1 MVGMHSLQTCSP
13 YRILQSLCHRNGP
26 TFLRMLLLISCV
38 MALVSGCQPSGEQAQ
53 RPALRIVT
61 LPLLTSYTP
70 LQTLND
76 AGNPVELISGFD
88 HDLASRFAESLG
100 RDPLFSVAK
109 NYDDLVD
116 QLKTGKADM
125 AAAWLPKTF
134 VDSQGLSVGPTYGWM
149 QPVLLRRARI
159 LYQTMPSTRSAK
171 TQSQSKT
178 YNPSDTS
185 IPDEIHQIQSL
196 ALPEIYPANPP
207 LAALIVSDT
216 SAEIATSVFPNLS
229 VHSTKDKKQE
239 VVWAFTPEPSTESN
253 KSKTVP
259 FKAEAEAF
267 IKELNAR
274 GRMSQIRDRHFGALR
289 KLPTGD
295 KLAFLER
302 SQTILPTYEP
312 LFKQAQAQT
321 GVDWRLLAALGYQES
336 HWNPLATSPTG
347 VRGIMMLT
355 ESTSALLGVRNRLDP
370 AEAIPAGARY
380 LKQLRANV
388 KAPITEPD
396 RTWMALAGYNQGPG
410 NLIAARNLAKKYGLN
425 PASWYDVKLM
435 YPLLAQP
442 AFTTNLKT
450 GTANGQEAVTLAE
463 RVRMFYTLLA
473 FHRPL
478 NE

>member
-1 MVGMHSLQTCSP
+1 MQ
-13 YRILQSLCHRNGP
+13 ILSRSSWV
-26 TFLRMLLLISCV
+26 LLLVFLLTLSLSACKPQDTH
-38 MALVSGCQPSGEQAQ
+38 AK
-53 RPALRIVT
+53 RPVLRIVT

-70 LQTLND
+70 LQTLD
-76 AGNPVELISGFD
+76 DQGNPIELVSGFD
-88 HDLASRFAESLG
+88 HDLSSRFADSLD
-100 RDPLFSVAK
+100 RDPVFIVASS
-109 NYDDLVD
+109 YEDLVD

-125 AAAWLPKTF
+125 AAAWLPKSF
-134 VDSQGLSVGPTYGWM
+134 VENQQLIAGPGYGWM
-149 QPVLLRRARI
+149 QPVLLKRTRNLPTTRLASSRPTSKPDQSINQDLKPEISRI
-159 LYQTMPSTRSAK
+159 QA
-171 TQSQSKT
+171 
-178 YNPSDTS
+178 
-185 IPDEIHQIQSL
+185 L
-196 ALPEIYPANPP
+196 ALPDTFPSEPAIS
-207 LAALIVSDT
+207 ALICSDQ

-229 VHSTKDKKQE
+229 IYATKEKKQE
-239 VVWAFTPEPSTESN
+239 VVWALAAPDMAPSGLVNLKADAESFL
-253 KSKTVP
+253 KD
-259 FKAEAEAF
+259 
-267 IKELNAR
+267 LNAR

-302 SQTILPTYEP
+302 SQSVLPIYEP
-312 LFKQAQAQT
+312 LFKQAQSQT
-321 GVDWRLLAALGYQES
+321 GVDWRLLASLGYQES

-355 ESTSALLGVRNRLDP
+355 EGTSALLGVRDRLDP

-388 KAPITEPD
+388 KEPITEPD

-410 NLIAARNLAKKYGLN
+410 NLTAARNLAKKYGLN

-478 NE
+478 ENP

>member
-1 MVGMHSLQTCSP
+1 MLNGCDFFTPSRSP
-13 YRILQSLCHRNGP
+13 KRP
-26 TFLRMLLLISCV
+26 T
-38 MALVSGCQPSGEQAQ
+38 
-53 RPALRIVT
+53 LRIIT

-70 LQTLND
+70 VQTLDD
-76 AGNPVELISGFD
+76 AGNPIQLISGFD
-88 HDLASRFAESLG
+88 HDLASRFAESLN
-100 RDPLFSVAK
+100 RDPVFTVAQ
-109 NYDDLVD
+109 NYEDLVE
-116 QLKTGKADM
+116 QLKGGKADM

-134 VDSQGLSVGPTYGWM
+134 IDSQGLSSGPTYGWM
-149 QPVLLRRARI
+149 QPVLLRRARV
-159 LYQTMPSTRSAK
+159 LHQTRPLTHKSQPQ
-171 TQSQSKT
+171 TQSQT
-178 YNPSDTS
+178 HNPSDTS
-185 IPDEIHQIQSL
+185 IPAEINQIQSL
-196 ALPEIYPANPP
+196 ALPENYPANPP
-207 LAALIVSDT
+207 LTALIVSDT

-229 VHSTKDKKQE
+229 VHSTKQKKQE
-239 VVWAFTPEPSTESN
+239 VVWAFPPETPGDSST
-253 KSKTVP
+253 SKIIP
-259 FKAEAEAF
+259 FKAEAENF
-267 IKELNAR
+267 LKDLNAR

-302 SQTILPTYEP
+302 SQTILPKYEP

-355 ESTSALLGVRNRLDP
+355 ESTSTLLGVRDRLDP

-388 KAPITEPD
+388 KAPISEPD

-442 AFTTNLKT
+442 AFTANLKT

-478 NE
+478 ENP

>member
-1 MVGMHSLQTCSP
+1 
-13 YRILQSLCHRNGP
+13 
-26 TFLRMLLLISCV
+26 MLLSACPQQKTEPKR
-38 MALVSGCQPSGEQAQ
+38 A
-53 RPALRIVT
+53 ALRIIT

-70 LQTLND
+70 LQTLD
-76 AGNPVELISGFD
+76 DQGNPIELVSGFD
-88 HDLASRFAESLG
+88 HDLSSRFAESLD
-100 RDPLFSVAK
+100 RDPVFSVAK
-109 NYDDLVD
+109 NYDDLVS
-116 QLKTGKADM
+116 QLKEGKADM
-125 AAAWLPKTF
+125 AAAWLPKSY
-134 VDSQGLSVGPTYGWM
+134 VENQGLSVGPTTGWM

-159 LYQTMPSTRSAK
+159 LNSPRSK
-171 TQSQSKT
+171 G
-178 YNPSDTS
+178 NPSATTDTDNT
-185 IPDEIHQIQSL
+185 IKPEINQIQSL
-196 ALPEIYPANPP
+196 ALPELYPTALPIQ
-207 LAALIVSDT
+207 ALICSDT
-216 SAEIATSVFPNLS
+216 SAEIATSLFPNLS
-229 VHSTKDKKQE
+229 IHSTKEKKQE
-239 VVWAFTPEPSTESN
+239 VVWAFPPTSAD
-253 KSKTVP
+253 KHAP
-259 FKAEAEAF
+259 FKTEAESF
-267 IKELNAR
+267 LKDLNAR
-274 GRMSQIRDRHFGALR
+274 GRLSQIRDRHFGALR

-312 LFKQAQAQT
+312 LFKQAQNQT

-355 ESTSALLGVRNRLDP
+355 EGTAALLGVRDRLDP
-370 AEAIPAGARY
+370 AEAIPGGARY

-388 KAPITEPD
+388 KEPITEPD

-410 NLIAARNLAKKYGLN
+410 NLIAARNLAKKYDLN

-442 AFTTNLKT
+442 AFTANLKT

-478 NE
+478 NQ

>member
-1 MVGMHSLQTCSP
+1 MAA
-13 YRILQSLCHRNGP
+13 
-26 TFLRMLLLISCV
+26 LLLSACIQQTNEPKR
-38 MALVSGCQPSGEQAQ
+38 AT
-53 RPALRIVT
+53 LRVIT

-70 LQTLND
+70 LQTLD
-76 AGNPVELISGFD
+76 DQGNPVELISGFD
-88 HDLASRFAESLG
+88 HDLASRFADSLD
-100 RDPLFSVAK
+100 RDPVFTVAK
-109 NYDDLVD
+109 NYDDLVS
-116 QLKTGKADM
+116 QLKEGKADM
-125 AAAWLPKTF
+125 AAAWLPKSF
-134 VDSQGLSVGPTYGWM
+134 VDAQGLTAGPTYGWM
-149 QPVLLRRARI
+149 HPVLLRRARA
-159 LYQTMPSTRSAK
+159 LHQSRPVQRLKDVPSTIVAD
-171 TQSQSKT
+171 
-178 YNPSDTS
+178 DTS
-185 IPDEIHQIQSL
+185 IPPEIRQIQQL
-196 ALPEIYPANPP
+196 ALPEIYPATP
-207 LAALIVSDT
+207 AISGLIVSDT

-229 VHSTKDKKQE
+229 IHSTKEKKQE
-239 VVWAFTPEPSTESN
+239 VVWAFPPAPLSGDD
-253 KSKTVP
+253 KQPAIP
-259 FKAEAEAF
+259 FKAEADAF
-267 IKELNAR
+267 LKDLNAR

-302 SQTILPTYEP
+302 SQTILPIYEP

-336 HWNPLATSPTG
+336 HWNPQATSPTG

-355 ESTSALLGVRNRLDP
+355 EGTSALLGVRNRLDP
-370 AEAIPAGARY
+370 AEAIPGGARY

-388 KAPITEPD
+388 KDPITEPD

-442 AFTTNLKT
+442 AFTANLKT

-478 NE
+478 NQ

>member
-1 MVGMHSLQTCSP
+1 MQLPHPRS
-13 YRILQSLCHRNGP
+13 
-26 TFLRMLLLISCV
+26 LLLLFVTLLAMCLF
-38 MALVSGCQPSGEQAQ
+38 ACKPQDTPAK
-53 RPALRIVT
+53 RPTLRIVT

-76 AGNPVELISGFD
+76 DGNPAQLISGFD
-88 HDLASRFAESLG
+88 HDLASRFAESLD
-100 RDPLFSVAK
+100 REPVFIVAR
-109 NYDDLVD
+109 NYDDLVS
-116 QLKTGKADM
+116 QLKNGKADM
-125 AAAWLPKTF
+125 AAAWLPKSF
-134 VDSQGLSVGPTYGWM
+134 VENQGLNTGATYGWM

-159 LYQTMPSTRSAK
+159 LHQTRPTRPIA
-171 TQSQSKT
+171 
-178 YNPSDTS
+178 D
-185 IPDEIHQIQSL
+185 IPAEADDNATTIPPEIRQIQQL
-196 ALPEIYPANPP
+196 ALPETYPANTNNPAI
-207 LAALIVSDT
+207 AALICSDT

-229 VHSTKDKKQE
+229 IHSTKEKKQE
-239 VVWAFTPEPSTESN
+239 VVWAFPPTPNTSN
-253 KSKTVP
+253 ENPQAPP
-259 FKAEAEAF
+259 FRTEAEAF
-267 IKELNAR
+267 LKDLNAR

-302 SQTILPTYEP
+302 SQTLLPTYEP
-312 LFKQAQAQT
+312 LFKQAQRQT

-336 HWNPLATSPTG
+336 HWNPYATSPTG

-355 ESTSALLGVRNRLDP
+355 EGTSALLGVRDRLDP

-388 KAPITEPD
+388 KDPVSEPD

-478 NE
+478 ENP

>member
-1 MVGMHSLQTCSP
+1 MRARLVV
-13 YRILQSLCHRNGP
+13 LCLGALLCLMLNGCNFF
-26 TFLRMLLLISCV
+26 T
-38 MALVSGCQPSGEQAQ
+38 PSGSPK
-53 RPALRIVT
+53 RPTLRIIT

-76 AGNPVELISGFD
+76 DGNPIELVSGFD
-88 HDLASRFAESLG
+88 HDLASQFAESLN
-100 RDPLFSVAK
+100 RDPVFIVAR
-109 NYDDLVD
+109 NYEDLVS
-116 QLKTGKADM
+116 QLKNGQADM
-125 AAAWLPKTF
+125 AAAWLPKSF
-134 VDSQGLSVGPTYGWM
+134 VDDQALVAGPVYGWM
-149 QPVLLRRARI
+149 EPVFVRRTRISPTTRFKTANAKQQPANNADKEATTLQPEI
-159 LYQTMPSTRSAK
+159 TRFQA
-171 TQSQSKT
+171 
-178 YNPSDTS
+178 
-185 IPDEIHQIQSL
+185 L
-196 ALPEIYPANPP
+196 ALPEIYPGDPAIPG
-207 LAALIVSDT
+207 LICSDK

-229 VHSTKDKKQE
+229 IHTTKEKKQA
-239 VVWAFTPEPSTESN
+239 VVWAFPPAATDTDRP
-253 KSKTVP
+253 VP
-259 FKAEAEAF
+259 FKAEADVF
-267 IKELNAR
+267 IQDINAQ
-274 GRMSQIRDRHFGALR
+274 GRLSQIRDRHFGALR

-302 SQTILPTYEP
+302 SQTLLPIYEP
-312 LFKQAQAQT
+312 LFRQAQAQT

-336 HWNPLATSPTG
+336 HWNPQATSPTG

-355 ESTSALLGVRNRLDP
+355 EGTSALLGVRDRLDP
-370 AEAIPAGARY
+370 VEAIPGGARY

-388 KAPITEPD
+388 NAPISEPD

-442 AFTTNLKT
+442 AFTSNLKT

>member
-1 MVGMHSLQTCSP
+1 M
-13 YRILQSLCHRNGP
+13 LCLLAAVTITACQKEP
-26 TFLRMLLLISCV
+26 TPDTK
-38 MALVSGCQPSGEQAQ
+38 PS
-53 RPALRIVT
+53 LRIVT

-70 LQTLND
+70 VQTLD
-76 AGNPVELISGFD
+76 DEGNPTQLISGFD
-88 HDLASRFAESLG
+88 HDLASRFAESLN
-100 RDPLFSVAK
+100 RDPVFIVATS
-109 NYDDLVD
+109 YDELVN
-116 QLKTGKADM
+116 QLKNSKADM
-125 AAAWLPKTF
+125 AAAWLPKSF
-134 VDSQGLSVGPTYGWM
+134 VESQGLSTGPTYGWM
-149 QPVLLRRARI
+149 QPVLLKRART
-159 LYQTMPSTRSAK
+159 LHQTMPAHRSTDTPSQHSTDSATIAPEI
-171 TQSQSKT
+171 TQVQA
-178 YNPSDTS
+178 
-185 IPDEIHQIQSL
+185 L
-196 ALPEIYPANPP
+196 ALPEHHPNTPAIT
-207 LAALIVSDT
+207 ALICSDT
-216 SAEIATSVFPNLS
+216 SAEIATSLFPNLS
-229 VHSTKDKKQE
+229 IQSTKEKKQE
-239 VVWAFTPEPSTESN
+239 VVWAFPPPTGDNAQPSTF
-253 KSKTVP
+253 KS
-259 FKAEAEAF
+259 EAEVF
-267 IKELNAR
+267 LKDLNAR
-274 GRMSQIRDRHFGALR
+274 GRMSQIRDRHFGTLR

-355 ESTSALLGVRNRLDP
+355 EGTSALLGVRDRLDP

-388 KAPITEPD
+388 KAPIIEPD

-442 AFTTNLKT
+442 AFTANLKT
-450 GTANGQEAVTLAE
+450 GTANGLEAVTLAE

-473 FHRPL
+473 FYKPL
-478 NE
+478 NAP

>member
-1 MVGMHSLQTCSP
+1 
-13 YRILQSLCHRNGP
+13 
-26 TFLRMLLLISCV
+26 MLLSACPQQKTEPKR
-38 MALVSGCQPSGEQAQ
+38 AT
-53 RPALRIVT
+53 LRIIT

-76 AGNPVELISGFD
+76 EGNPVQLISGFD
-88 HDLASRFAESLG
+88 HDLASRFAESLD
-100 RDPLFSVAK
+100 RDPVFIVAS

-116 QLKTGKADM
+116 QLKNGKADM
-125 AAAWLPKTF
+125 AAAWLPQSY
-134 VDSQGLSVGPTYGWM
+134 VESQGLTVGPNTGWM
-149 QPVLLRRARI
+149 QPVLLRRSRI
-159 LYQTMPSTRSAK
+159 LPSTPHEV
-171 TQSQSKT
+171 
-178 YNPSDTS
+178 NPPTTAADSNA
-185 IPDEIHQIQSL
+185 IQPEINRIQSL
-196 ALPEIYPANPP
+196 ALPDLYPNAQPIQ
-207 LAALIVSDT
+207 ALICSDQ
-216 SAEIATSVFPNLS
+216 SAEIAASLFPNLS
-229 VHSTKDKKQE
+229 IHTTKEKKQA
-239 VVWAFTPEPSTESN
+239 VVWAFPPSPDSNAPNTPP
-253 KSKTVP
+253 K
-259 FKAEAEAF
+259 FRAEAEAF
-267 IKELNAR
+267 LKDLNAR
-274 GRMSQIRDRHFGALR
+274 GRLSQIRDRHFGALR

-302 SQTILPTYEP
+302 SQSILPTYET
-312 LFKQAQAQT
+312 LFKRAQQQT

-355 ESTSALLGVRNRLDP
+355 EGTSALLGVRDRLDP

-388 KAPITEPD
+388 KDPITEPD

-425 PASWYDVKLM
+425 PGSWYDVKLM

-442 AFTTNLKT
+442 AFTANLKT
-450 GTANGQEAVTLAE
+450 GTATGQEAVTLAE

-478 NE
+478 ETP

>member
-1 MVGMHSLQTCSP
+1 
-13 YRILQSLCHRNGP
+13 
-26 TFLRMLLLISCV
+26 MLLSACNPQTND
-38 MALVSGCQPSGEQAQ
+38 SK
-53 RPALRIVT
+53 RPNLRIVT

-70 LQTLND
+70 VQTLD
-76 AGNPVELISGFD
+76 DEGNPTQLISGFD
-88 HDLASRFAESLG
+88 HDLASQFAESLN
-100 RDPLFSVAK
+100 REPVFIVATS
-109 NYDDLVD
+109 YDELVN
-116 QLKTGKADM
+116 QLKNGKADI
-125 AAAWLPKTF
+125 AAAWLPKSF
-134 VDSQGLSVGPTYGWM
+134 VESQGLSTGPTYGWM
-149 QPVLLRRARI
+149 QPVLLKRART
-159 LYQTMPSTRSAK
+159 LHQTIPAHRSTDTPSQHSTDSS
-171 TQSQSKT
+171 T
-178 YNPSDTS
+178 
-185 IPDEIHQIQSL
+185 IPPEIRQVQAL
-196 ALPEIYPANPP
+196 ALPERHPNTPAIT
-207 LAALIVSDT
+207 ALICSDT
-216 SAEIATSVFPNLS
+216 SAEIATSLFPNLS
-229 VHSTKDKKQE
+229 IHSTKDKKQE
-239 VVWAFTPEPSTESN
+239 VVWAFPPPTGHNAQPIRF
-253 KSKTVP
+253 KS
-259 FKAEAEAF
+259 EAEVF
-267 IKELNAR
+267 LKDLNAR

-302 SQTILPTYEP
+302 SQTILPIYEP
-312 LFKQAQAQT
+312 LFKEAQAET

-355 ESTSALLGVRNRLDP
+355 EGTSALLGVRNRLDP
-370 AEAIPAGARY
+370 AEAIPGGARY

-388 KAPITEPD
+388 KDPITEPD

-442 AFTTNLKT
+442 AFTANLQT

-478 NE
+478 NQ

>member
-1 MVGMHSLQTCSP
+1 MDLPRATAF
-13 YRILQSLCHRNGP
+13 I
-26 TFLRMLLLISCV
+26 FLRAFFCCVTAFLLG
-38 MALVSGCQPSGEQAQ
+38 ACQEQQQTAQ
-53 RPALRIVT
+53 RPTLRVVT
-61 LPLLTSYTP
+61 LPLLTSYVV
-70 LQTLND
+70 QNTLND
-76 AGNPVELISGFD
+76 EGNPITHITGFD
-88 HDLASRFAESLG
+88 HDLASQFAESLD
-100 RDPLFSVAK
+100 REAIFIVAK
-109 NYDDLVD
+109 NYDDLVE

-125 AAAWLPKTF
+125 AAAWLPKNF
-134 VDSQGLSVGPTYGWM
+134 VDIQGLSSGPIYGWM
-149 QPVLLRRARI
+149 QPALVRRNRASPTARAH
-159 LYQTMPSTRSAK
+159 PSTADSEINSETA
-171 TQSQSKT
+171 
-178 YNPSDTS
+178 TS
-185 IPDEIHQIQSL
+185 LQPEINRFQAL
-196 ALPEIYPANPP
+196 ALPELYTAAPSIQ
-207 LAALIVSDT
+207 ALICSDK
-216 SAEIATSVFPNLS
+216 SAELATSVFPNLS
-229 VHSTKDKKQE
+229 IHTTKDKKQA
-239 VVWAFTPEPSTESN
+239 VVWAFPPTPSEKTEEATSAESI
-253 KSKTVP
+253 KSA
-259 FKAEAEAF
+259 AEKF
-267 IKELNAR
+267 LQDINQQGKL
-274 GRMSQIRDRHFGALR
+274 SQIRDKHFGALR

-302 SQTILPTYEP
+302 SQTLLPTYEP
-312 LFKQAQAQT
+312 LFKLAQQKT

-355 ESTSALLGVRNRLDP
+355 EGTSAMLGVRDRLDP

-388 KAPITEPD
+388 KDPVTEPD

-478 NE
+478 DTR

>member
-1 MVGMHSLQTCSP
+1 MYQIILRLATLLFAALSIVSCQKQTP
-13 YRILQSLCHRNGP
+13 EH
-26 TFLRMLLLISCV
+26 T
-38 MALVSGCQPSGEQAQ
+38 
-53 RPALRIVT
+53 RPVLRIIT

-70 LQTLND
+70 LQTLD
-76 AGNPVELISGFD
+76 DQGNPVQLVSGFD
-88 HDLASRFAESLG
+88 HDLVSRFAESLD
-100 RDPLFSVAK
+100 RDPVFIVAK
-109 NYDDLVD
+109 NYDDLVQ
-116 QLKTGKADM
+116 QLKDGKADM
-125 AAAWLPKTF
+125 AAAWLPKSF
-134 VDSQGLSVGPTYGWM
+134 VDSQGLTSGATYGWM
-149 QPVLLRRARI
+149 QPVLLRRARV
-159 LYQTMPSTRSAK
+159 LQQSRVAKPPSTKKQNTDDSAV
-171 TQSQSKT
+171 
-178 YNPSDTS
+178 
-185 IPDEIHQIQSL
+185 IPPEIQQIQSL
-196 ALPEIYPANPP
+196 ALPELYPANPAI
-207 LAALIVSDT
+207 AALICSDT

-229 VHSTKDKKQE
+229 IHATKEKKQE
-239 VVWAFTPEPSTESN
+239 VVWAFPPASIDTTKPIAF
-253 KSKTVP
+253 KS
-259 FKAEAEAF
+259 EADTF
-267 IKELNAR
+267 LKDLNAR

-302 SQTILPTYEP
+302 SQTILPIYEP
-312 LFKQAQAQT
+312 LFKQAQQQT
-321 GVDWRLLAALGYQES
+321 GVDWRLLASLGYQES

-355 ESTSALLGVRNRLDP
+355 EGTSALLGVRDRLDP

-380 LKQLRANV
+380 LKQLRVNV
-388 KAPITEPD
+388 KDPITEPD

-442 AFTTNLKT
+442 AFTANLKT

-478 NE
+478 E